1 MEDQN
6 DDKEFLEALDFSFAA
21 SASNSRQHEETARS
35 GQVRNDT
42 AIFDRNQISL
52 YNNEGT

>member
-6 DDKEFLEALDFSFAA
+6 GDKEFLEAIDFSFAA

-42 AIFDRNQISL
+42 AIFDRN
-52 YNNEGT
+52 